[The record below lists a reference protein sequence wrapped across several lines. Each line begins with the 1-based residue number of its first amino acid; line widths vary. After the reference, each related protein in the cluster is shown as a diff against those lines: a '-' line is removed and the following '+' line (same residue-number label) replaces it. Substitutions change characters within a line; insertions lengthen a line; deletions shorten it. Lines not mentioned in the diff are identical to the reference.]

1 MPQYLAVLR
10 AYMRTHI
17 ANERGAT
24 MVEYGILVAMISI
37 AAILAI
43 VALGTDV
50 FQAFDTAQQE
60 VKPLPLKSATTP

>member
-1 MPQYLAVLR
+1 MPQYLAALR
-10 AYMRTHI
+10 AYMRTRI

-37 AAILAI
+37 AAIFAI

-50 FQAFDTAQQE
+50 FQAFDAAQKE
-60 VKPLPLKSATTP
+60 VKPLPIKPAS